1 MGKLNIAHH
10 KSYHPYRL
18 DNIERVRR
26 DEEDAKLKEER
37 EEDRMR
43 VADAEAR
50 MDALR
55 KRAVMSNQT
64 DDEGAMVVAESS
76 SGAGRDEA
84 DRLTTARG
92 HINLFADIEQ
102 QSITEAIRKVKKTV
116 PSESEKGFPL
126 APSAKDLKPW
136 YSEKSRDKGKEVD
149 DGRRSRDLARQ
160 SRDDPLTF
168 INSRLS
174 SSSGSSSR
182 PQPSFRP
189 SRPQNRERRSPPLPM
204 PHSKSLPPSLQ
215 EFRLSRESS
224 ERQRAL
230 ALIARKKREMA
241 GSQTPSTVR
250 GDDRGYYGDLYN
262 KVEVR
267 EAYAQRERG
276 RGHKSATDRR
286 W

>member
-26 DEEDAKLKEER
+26 DEEAARLKAEG

-55 KRAVMSNQT
+55 KRAGVSGT
-64 DDEGAMVVAESS
+64 SVELEGALVVTEPSAGPST
-76 SGAGRDEA
+76 GRDEA

-102 QSITEAIRKVKKTV
+102 QSISEALRKVKKSV
-116 PSESEKGFPL
+116 PAETEKGVPL
-126 APSAKDLKPW
+126 APSEKDLNPW
-136 YSEKSRDKGKEVD
+136 YSDKSGKGKEVD
-149 DGRRSRDLARQ
+149 DGRRTRDLARQ

-168 INSRLS
+168 INSQLS
-174 SSSGSSSR
+174 SSSTSSSR
-182 PQPSFRP
+182 SKPPPRRARQ
-189 SRPQNRERRSPPLPM
+189 RRSPSPSMPPPKSSPL
-204 PHSKSLPPSLQ
+204 SLQ
-215 EFRLSRESS
+215 ESRLSRESS

-241 GSQTPSTVR
+241 GSETPSTVY
-250 GDDRGYYGDLYN
+250 DEDRTTYGDQYN
-262 KVEVR
+262 RQEVR
-267 EAYAQRERG
+267 EAQRERG
-276 RGHKSATDRR
+276 RGNRGIRDRR

>member
-10 KSYHPYRL
+10 KSYHPYRQ
-18 DNIERVRR
+18 DNIDRVRR
-26 DEEDAKLKEER
+26 DEEAARLKEEG

-50 MDALR
+50 MDVLR
-55 KRAVMSNQT
+55 KRAGMSSRT
-64 DDEGAMVVAESS
+64 DDESALVVAEASS
-76 SGAGRDEA
+76 SAGRDDA
-84 DRLTTARG
+84 DRLTTAKG

-102 QSITEAIRKVKKTV
+102 QSIAEALRKVKRSG
-116 PSESEKGFPL
+116 PAESEKGFPL

-168 INSRLS
+168 INSQLS
-174 SSSGSSSR
+174 SSSTSSAR
-182 PQPSFRP
+182 PRPPPKP
-189 SRPQNRERRSPPLPM
+189 SRPRNRGPESPSPSM
-204 PHSKSLPPSLQ
+204 PPPKSSLQ
-215 EFRLSRESS
+215 ESRLARESS

-241 GSQTPSTVR
+241 GSETPSTVR
-250 GDDRGYYGDLYN
+250 GDDGGYYGDVYN
-262 KVEVR
+262 KEEVR
-267 EAYAQRERG
+267 EA
-276 RGHKSATDRR
+276 
-286 W
+286 